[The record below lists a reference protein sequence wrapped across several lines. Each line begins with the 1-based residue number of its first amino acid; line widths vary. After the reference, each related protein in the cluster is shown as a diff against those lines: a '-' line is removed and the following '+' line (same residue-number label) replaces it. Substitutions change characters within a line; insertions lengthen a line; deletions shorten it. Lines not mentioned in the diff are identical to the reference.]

1 MKRVQLEI
9 VLGTILVLL
18 SVAIVIIMGV
28 QEPQRLAD
36 YTVQQRAEQIEFGAS
51 VFTTYCTTCHG
62 LQAQGIAGV
71 APSLRDEYFF
81 TQRLKE
87 VGWVGSQEDYI
98 VSAVTAGRQ
107 VSTRP
112 ELYGGST
119 GRPPVMP
126 TWSEKFGGPLRDDQI
141 RAVAAFVMNFQPY
154 ALGEVPTSIPLGPVA
169 DESTP
174 EGRGQVV
181 FSVAGCT
188 ACHTISG
195 ISIGTIGPAL
205 DGLATRAATR
215 VAGLTAEEYIR
226 QSIFDPNAFVVE
238 GFADDTGGSRMPK
251 DFGEK
256 LTEEQINDLLAF
268 LLTLD

>member
-1 MKRVQLEI
+1 MKRIQLEV

-18 SVAIVIIMGV
+18 STALVVILGV

-36 YTVQQRAEQIEFGAS
+36 YSVQQRAEKIEFGAAIFS
-51 VFTTYCTTCHG
+51 TYCTTCHG
-62 LQAQGIAGV
+62 SQAQGIAGV

-87 VGWVGSQEDYI
+87 IGWSGSLEDYI
-98 VSAVTAGRQ
+98 VSAITAGRQ
-107 VSTRP
+107 LSSRP

-141 RAVAAFVMNFQPY
+141 AAIAAFIMNFEPY
-154 ALGEVPTSIPLGPVA
+154 ALGQVATAIPLGPLA

-181 FSVAGCT
+181 FFQAGCV
-188 ACHTISG
+188 ACHTITG
-195 ISIGTIGPAL
+195 ISSGTIGPNL
-205 DGLATRAATR
+205 DGVASRAETR
-215 VAGLTAEEYIR
+215 VSGLTAEEYIH
-226 QSIFDPNAFVVE
+226 QSIVEPSAFVVP
-238 GFADDTGGSRMPK
+238 GFGDGIMPQN
-251 DFGEK
+251 FAEL
-256 LTEEQINDLLAF
+256 LTEEQINDLVAF
-268 LLTLD
+268 LLSID